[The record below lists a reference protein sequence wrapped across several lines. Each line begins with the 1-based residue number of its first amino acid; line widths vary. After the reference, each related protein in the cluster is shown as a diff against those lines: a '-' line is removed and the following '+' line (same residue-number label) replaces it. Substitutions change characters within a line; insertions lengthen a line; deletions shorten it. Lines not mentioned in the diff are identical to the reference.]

1 MAQLWTCS
9 WPLVLSW
16 PMSFTEFVTDYS
28 RPRVLDCEASAVGKC
43 CLLSFLCGS
52 EEGRN
57 ESLDSGTLDGKNAA
71 DGGIAV
77 TSGLAPQGG
86 LAGPWSQSLPGAVCP
101 PTPMGFSYLPTGPWP
116 RCLPMRDVTVLW
128 SCTQRS
134 QGWAP
139 GPSGDP
145 SHTPA
150 TGRPATGHG

>member
-1 MAQLWTCS
+1 MAQLWTYS

-16 PMSFTEFVTDYS
+16 PMSFAEFVTDHS
-28 RPRVLDCEASAVGKC
+28 RPRVLDCEASAMGKC

-101 PTPMGFSYLPTGPWP
+101 PYSYGLFILAYWALAPLPSYEGCYCAVVLYPEVPGMGSWP
-116 RCLPMRDVTVLW
+116 L
-128 SCTQRS
+128 
-134 QGWAP
+134 G
-139 GPSGDP
+139 
-145 SHTPA
+145 
-150 TGRPATGHG
+150 